1 MEVSD
6 CAASL
11 WYLQGPS
18 VISQAST
25 LFPGDVMCGLAALQG
40 NLIFT
45 LTVTELPRDWM
56 GVKASSRFEQISA
69 VIFVCVCVWSHC

>member
-1 MEVSD
+1 
-6 CAASL
+6 
-11 WYLQGPS
+11 
-18 VISQAST
+18 
-25 LFPGDVMCGLAALQG
+25 MCGLAAQQG

-69 VIFVCVCVWSHC
+69 VIFVCLRGVTADGCHSFTVIAKHTIGCDEGLPFL